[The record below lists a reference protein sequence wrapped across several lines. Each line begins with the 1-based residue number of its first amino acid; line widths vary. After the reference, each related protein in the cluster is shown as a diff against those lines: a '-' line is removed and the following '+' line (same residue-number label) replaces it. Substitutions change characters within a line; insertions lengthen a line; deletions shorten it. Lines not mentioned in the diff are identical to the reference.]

1 MIEKD
6 IESNVYQCSK
16 CGGVCDSPDTVC
28 KRCKDLNTAFLSV
41 SLIVVSLIFLGS
53 IIKFI

>member
-16 CGGVCDSPDTVC
+16 CGGVCDSSNTIC
-28 KRCKDLNTAFLSV
+28 KRCKDIDTVFLSV